1 MEERYQEREEAQQ
14 LADMQELQSQ
24 LPDVELPEDAETEE
38 PLFPDQQAMTNE
50 LPAQEDSE
58 ISEPI
63 QVVNFHITD
72 DALGRG
78 TAKEKFRANI
88 MAIQLLK
95 KCESENRHATAEEQE
110 ILSRYVGWGGLAD
123 AFDESKP
130 AWETEYLE
138 LKTVLTPEESPV
150 CYIQMPIS
158 RSKALRRRIIPMISL
173 TWQSEM
179 CHSVHIRSMTVSMTA
194 TIL

>member
-78 TAKEKFRANI
+78 TAKEKFRWKPIEFSFVSFLLFYNSSGRNARNI
-88 MAIQLLK
+88 TPG
-95 KCESENRHATAEEQE
+95 ATWGTVRQQIYLQRFLE
-110 ILSRYVGWGGLAD
+110 ILK
-123 AFDESKP
+123 AFYAGFCKKTHNQAIFSPPYYSKS
-130 AWETEYLE
+130 W
-138 LKTVLTPEESPV
+138 KSG
-150 CYIQMPIS
+150 I
-158 RSKALRRRIIPMISL
+158 
-173 TWQSEM
+173 
-179 CHSVHIRSMTVSMTA
+179 
-194 TIL
+194 

>member
-95 KCESENRHATAEEQE
+95 NAK
-110 ILSRYVGWGGLAD
+110 V
-123 AFDESKP
+123 
-130 AWETEYLE
+130 
-138 LKTVLTPEESPV
+138 KTVMQQQKNRRFYPGMLAGAAW
-150 CYIQMPIS
+150 QMLLM
-158 RSKALRRRIIPMISL
+158 KISL
-173 TWQSEM
+173 PGKPNIWN
-179 CHSVHIRSMTVSMTA
+179 
-194 TIL
+194 

>member
-130 AWETEYLE
+130 AWETD
-138 LKTVLTPEESPV
+138 KGSGDKITIGTA
-150 CYIQMPIS
+150 
-158 RSKALRRRIIPMISL
+158 KKK
-173 TWQSEM
+173 
-179 CHSVHIRSMTVSMTA
+179 VSDVIYDDGTA
-194 TIL
+194 TSTLTVQKHHQCSN

>member
-63 QVVNFHITD
+63 SAVNFHITD

-123 AFDESKP
+123 AFDENKP

-158 RSKALRRRIIPMISL
+158 RLKDLRKQITRMTFL
-173 TWQSEM
+173 TW
-179 CHSVHIRSMTVSMTA
+179 
-194 TIL
+194 

>member
-95 KCESENRHATAEEQE
+95 KCESENRHATAEEQVRNE
-110 ILSRYVGWGGLAD
+110 NSNPASSAGQQAYTAQAQERLAK
-123 AFDESKP
+123 FYKKP
-130 AWETEYLE
+130 EHTAGA
-138 LKTVLTPEESPV
+138 VNNQ
-150 CYIQMPIS
+150 IRNQ
-158 RSKALRRRIIPMISL
+158 RI
-173 TWQSEM
+173 
-179 CHSVHIRSMTVSMTA
+179 VDDTA
-194 TIL
+194 DHKKER

>member
-72 DALGRG
+72 DALGLQKKNSVQ
-78 TAKEKFRANI
+78 TSWLFSCLKNAK
-88 MAIQLLK
+88 
-95 KCESENRHATAEEQE
+95 
-110 ILSRYVGWGGLAD
+110 V
-123 AFDESKP
+123 
-130 AWETEYLE
+130 
-138 LKTVLTPEESPV
+138 KTVMQQQKNRRFYPGMLVGADCQMLLT
-150 CYIQMPIS
+150 
-158 RSKALRRRIIPMISL
+158 KASL
-173 TWQSEM
+173 PGKPNIWN
-179 CHSVHIRSMTVSMTA
+179 
-194 TIL
+194 

>member
-63 QVVNFHITD
+63 QVVNFH
-72 DALGRG
+72 
-78 TAKEKFRANI
+78 
-88 MAIQLLK
+88 
-95 KCESENRHATAEEQE
+95 
-110 ILSRYVGWGGLAD
+110 Y
-123 AFDESKP
+123 
-130 AWETEYLE
+130 
-138 LKTVLTPEESPV
+138 
-150 CYIQMPIS
+150 
-158 RSKALRRRIIPMISL
+158 RRCSWAGDCKRKIP
-173 TWQSEM
+173 
-179 CHSVHIRSMTVSMTA
+179 CKHHGYSVA
-194 TIL
+194 

>member
-1 MEERYQEREEAQQ
+1 
-14 LADMQELQSQ
+14 
-24 LPDVELPEDAETEE
+24 
-38 PLFPDQQAMTNE
+38 
-50 LPAQEDSE
+50 
-58 ISEPI
+58 
-63 QVVNFHITD
+63 
-72 DALGRG
+72 
-78 TAKEKFRANI
+78 

-110 ILSRYVGWGGLAD
+110 ILSRYVGWGGLSD

-158 RSKALRRRIIPMISL
+158 RLKDLRKQITRMTFL
-173 TWQSEM
+173 TW
-179 CHSVHIRSMTVSMTA
+179 
-194 TIL
+194 

>member
-88 MAIQLLK
+88 MACLLYTSGK
-95 KCESENRHATAEEQE
+95 LKILAEFEGRSINGE
-110 ILSRYVGWGGLAD
+110 VL
-123 AFDESKP
+123 
-130 AWETEYLE
+130 YL
-138 LKTVLTPEESPV
+138 
-150 CYIQMPIS
+150 
-158 RSKALRRRIIPMISL
+158 
-173 TWQSEM
+173 
-179 CHSVHIRSMTVSMTA
+179 IRQAIAQHEKDHGT
-194 TIL
+194 LNK

>member
-110 ILSRYVGWGGLAD
+110 ILSRYVGWGGLSD

-130 AWETEYLE
+130 ACLGNRISGTEDSINPGRICCRKSIY
-138 LKTVLTPEESPV
+138 PECPL
-150 CYIQMPIS
+150 YT
-158 RSKALRRRIIPMISL
+158 AH
-173 TWQSEM
+173 
-179 CHSVHIRSMTVSMTA
+179 CH
-194 TIL
+194 